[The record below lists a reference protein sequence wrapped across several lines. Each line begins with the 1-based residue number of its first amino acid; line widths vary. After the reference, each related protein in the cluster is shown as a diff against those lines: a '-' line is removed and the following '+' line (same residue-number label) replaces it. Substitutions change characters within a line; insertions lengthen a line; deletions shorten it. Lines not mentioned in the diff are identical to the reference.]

1 VNTESILTFED
12 VSKVYMKGGRKIKAL
27 ENVSFSLKHGT
38 LNLISGPSGAGK
50 TTLIYLAGLIKEP
63 SNGKIMV
70 KGINTNNLN
79 DNERANLIRD
89 EIGFIFRRFN
99 LLPNLNVLENV
110 MLPMIIRDVG
120 KAKELLEMVG
130 IKEWD
135 RFPRDLSF
143 EEEQKIALAR
153 SLVNDPSLILALE
166 PTGELDHEQT
176 TNFIKTLHKISGI
189 TLLMTSDN
197 KPLRKFFKRTYQLEN
212 GKLKSI

>member
-1 VNTESILTFED
+1 MG
-12 VSKVYMKGGRKIKAL
+12 K
-27 ENVSFSLKHGT
+27 
-38 LNLISGPSGAGK
+38 SGQ
-50 TTLIYLAGLIKEP
+50 
-63 SNGKIMV
+63 
-70 KGINTNNLN
+70 GINTNNLN
-79 DNERANLIRD
+79 DNERAILNRD
-89 EIGFIFRRFN
+89 EIGFIFRSFN

-166 PTGELDHEQT
+166 PTGELD
-176 TNFIKTLHKISGI
+176 
-189 TLLMTSDN
+189 
-197 KPLRKFFKRTYQLEN
+197 P
-212 GKLKSI
+212 